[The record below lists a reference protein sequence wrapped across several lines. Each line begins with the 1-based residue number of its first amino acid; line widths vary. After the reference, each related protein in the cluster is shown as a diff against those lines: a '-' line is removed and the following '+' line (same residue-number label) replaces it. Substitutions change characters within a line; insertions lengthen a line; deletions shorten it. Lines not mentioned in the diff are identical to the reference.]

1 MNKLYSGWTKAPKVR
16 LFIPTLHI
24 TKYLLLCAVA
34 ANFVTY
40 ADAQSDKLTPLT
52 VVYQNND
59 FQLTGI
65 SVSKTGRLFVNF
77 PRWSDRYLNAV
88 IEVMPDGST
97 KPFPDQE
104 WNQWDSKPATAAN
117 HFVCV
122 QSVVVDDSDALW
134 ILDPAAPALASVVP
148 GGAKIVKVDLET
160 NQVSRVISFGNDVA
174 LPDSYLNDVRFDL
187 PQHTAYMTD
196 SGHGGL
202 VVLDLESGKA
212 HRALDGNPSVL
223 VEPGVQVVVNGKAL
237 LANGK
242 PPQFNADGVALT
254 PDGAYVYYKP
264 VTGKTLYRVKTD
276 VLRNS
281 SATPDELA
289 AAVEKVAVT
298 FPTDG
303 LWMDKSNNLYLSEV
317 EHNAVTRLAP
327 DGKLQRIALDNR
339 LQWPHTFSQG
349 PDGAIYISASHIND
363 SPTYNKGKST
373 RTQPYMVLKF
383 KP

>member
-1 MNKLYSGWTKAPKVR
+1 MRKVTTFA
-16 LFIPTLHI
+16 LALAS
-24 TKYLLLCAVA
+24 LLCPMA
-34 ANFVTY
+34 
-40 ADAQSDKLTPLT
+40 AQSGKSVSLTQ
-52 VVYQNND
+52 VYQNND

-88 IEVMPDGST
+88 VEVMPDGST

-104 WNQWDSKPATAAN
+104 WNQWDLKPASAAT

-122 QSVVVDDSDALW
+122 QSVVVDDSDSLW

-148 GGAKIVKVDLET
+148 GGAKIVKIDLKT
-160 NQVSRVISFGNDVA
+160 NKVARVISFGEDVA
-174 LPDSYLNDVRFDL
+174 KPDSYLNDVRFDL
-187 PQHTAYMTD
+187 PRHTAYMTD

-212 HRALDGNPSVL
+212 HRALDGHPSVM
-223 VEPGVQVVVNGKAL
+223 VEPGVQVVVDGKQL

-242 PPQFNADGVALT
+242 PPQFNADSIALS
-254 PDGAYVYYKP
+254 PDGAYLYYKP
-264 VTGKTLYRVKTD
+264 VTAVNLYRVKTD
-276 VLRNS
+276 VLRNANA
-281 SATPDELA
+281 SAEQVA
-289 AAVEKVAVT
+289 GAVEKVAKT

-303 LWMDKSNNLYLSEV
+303 LWMDKSRNLYLSEV
-317 EHNAVTRLAP
+317 EHNAVSRLTP
-327 DGKLQRIALDNR
+327 DGRLERVVSDER
-339 LQWPHTFSQG
+339 LQWPDTFSEG
-349 PDGAIYISASHIND
+349 PDGSIYISASNINN

-373 RTQPYMVLKF
+373 RTLPYMVFKF